1 MKWWL
6 ENNLRM
12 IQNNLRDTD
21 AGMDVE
27 KWFEEIRLSHCNCVM
42 VGMGGSSYGIQ
53 VAEFGFLLFKNV
65 VVAFQMLLAC
75 LGFGLSSLH

>member
-12 IQNNLRDTD
+12 SQNNLRDTD

-27 KWFEEIRLSHCNCVM
+27 KWFE
-42 VGMGGSSYGIQ
+42 
-53 VAEFGFLLFKNV
+53 
-65 VVAFQMLLAC
+65 
-75 LGFGLSSLH
+75 